1 MNLRAVLNVLGALL
15 VFLGLSC
22 ALPIGF
28 SIYFADDDFL
38 ALAQAALLTVGV
50 GGILH
55 FLNRQHS
62 ELRIREGF
70 AIVTFGWIISATAG
84 ALPFCFYGNLTFT
97 DAYFEIMSGFTTTG
111 ASILSNI
118 EALPH
123 GLQFWRC
130 FTQWLGGM
138 GIIVLSVAIL
148 PALGVGGMQLF
159 KAEVPGPSHDKLKP
173 RVQETAKTLWG
184 VYVLLSGAE
193 TALLLLGGMNLFE
206 ALCHT
211 FTTMATGG
219 FSTRNAS
226 IGAYGHAYI
235 DGVITFFMILAGTNF
250 ALHYSALHGRV
261 SEYWRDSEFRFYL
274 GIIAVFVIVILFDL
288 LLRTGSSFGQA
299 LMQSSFQVASIV
311 TTTGFATADF
321 EKWPGLS
328 QLLLMMLMLIGG
340 CAGSTAGSVKAVR
353 ILIIF
358 KYAFAELKRL
368 IHPNAVIPV
377 RLNGKTVSQ
386 EVIVKV
392 LGFSVLY
399 VVLLAVAA
407 VLLCLMQ
414 IDLPTAVTGVMATL
428 GNVGP
433 GFGTVGPTENY
444 GHLPVMAKWL
454 LSFCMLLGRLEI
466 FTVLVIFGRDFWI
479 K

>member
-1 MNLRAVLNVLGALL
+1 
-15 VFLGLSC
+15 
-22 ALPIGF
+22 
-28 SIYFADDDFL
+28 
-38 ALAQAALLTVGV
+38 
-50 GGILH
+50 
-55 FLNRQHS
+55 
-62 ELRIREGF
+62 
-70 AIVTFGWIISATAG
+70 
-84 ALPFCFYGNLTFT
+84 
-97 DAYFEIMSGFTTTG
+97 
-111 ASILSNI
+111 
-118 EALPH
+118 
-123 GLQFWRC
+123 
-130 FTQWLGGM
+130 
-138 GIIVLSVAIL
+138 
-148 PALGVGGMQLF
+148 
-159 KAEVPGPSHDKLKP
+159 
-173 RVQETAKTLWG
+173 
-184 VYVLLSGAE
+184 
-193 TALLLLGGMNLFE
+193 
-206 ALCHT
+206 
-211 FTTMATGG
+211 
-219 FSTRNAS
+219 
-226 IGAYGHAYI
+226 
-235 DGVITFFMILAGTNF
+235 
-250 ALHYSALHGRV
+250 
-261 SEYWRDSEFRFYL
+261 
-274 GIIAVFVIVILFDL
+274 
-288 LLRTGSSFGQA
+288 
-299 LMQSSFQVASIV
+299 MQSSFQVASIV